1 MKGQRVFILLLSGI
15 LLYSIRHGQLGG
27 TRSCQGSVT
36 ISSPAA
42 ATAGD
47 DALLCGQCQ
56 QWIMGKILSMRR
68 QWQEKVFHV

>member
-1 MKGQRVFILLLSGI
+1 MKGQRVFILLLSVI

-42 ATAGD
+42 AQLEMMHFFVANASNG
-47 DALLCGQCQ
+47 
-56 QWIMGKILSMRR
+56 
-68 QWQEKVFHV
+68 